1 MLLFQPRTTRSKR
14 RKKRARCRWKGMD
27 DRFDKENCDGD
38 SENGYKLQELD
49 GNGWNIDKVGWAGV
63 DYVIGFINIKEH
75 WMAVTTDMRNCKI
88 FMFDSM
94 PNLMEKTLEVQLLNQ
109 NPSRA
114 NEKVGPLV
122 QDLDSVLKGTTYL
135 LSQKWV
141 GVNSIL
147 HHMFLAIHSVL
158 PLKWEA
164 YWASDV
170 ELPSPMQI

>member
-1 MLLFQPRTTRSKR
+1 MMSKLILHKLFVILAGSKYRSTPEITSYSLR
-14 RKKRARCRWKGMD
+14 PT
-27 DRFDKENCDGD
+27 
-38 SENGYKLQELD
+38 Y
-49 GNGWNIDKVGWAGV
+49 
-63 DYVIGFINIKEH
+63 
-75 WMAVTTDMRNCKI
+75 
-88 FMFDSM
+88 
-94 PNLMEKTLEVQLLNQ
+94 PLLNNWFKVKPINL

-122 QDLDSVLKGTTYL
+122 QDLDLVLKGTTYL

-147 HHMFLAIHSVL
+147 HPMSLVIHSIL

-170 ELPSPMQI
+170 ELPSPM